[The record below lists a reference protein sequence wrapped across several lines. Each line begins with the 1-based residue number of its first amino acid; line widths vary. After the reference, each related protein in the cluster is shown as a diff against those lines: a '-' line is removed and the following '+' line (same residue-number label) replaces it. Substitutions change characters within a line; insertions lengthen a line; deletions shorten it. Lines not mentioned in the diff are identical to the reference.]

1 MTQIARI
8 PKPHPNKVSLSDLS
22 AALREGWKDFRHEPW
37 IGIAISLI
45 FVIGGWVIAWQ
56 LNAPGQHWWVFAL
69 TLGFPL
75 IGPFAAVGFYEIS
88 LRRAKGGSLGWG
100 QVLGVMVK
108 QSHGQVPS
116 MAVMMILIFM
126 IWSFIAH
133 MIFGLFLGLSAMTN
147 ITTSYEVLFTSN
159 GLAMLGVGTLAGAGL
174 SFVIFCN
181 TVIGLPAVVDKDID
195 IVTAM
200 IASWQTVL
208 GNFAVMLCWALV
220 VVVLLAIAM
229 APMFLGLIVALPVLG
244 HATWH
249 LYERAISYPDPT

>member
-1 MTQIARI
+1 MTKEDYI
-8 PKPHPNKVSLSDLS
+8 PKPQLNPLTFSDLR
-22 AALREGWKDFRHEPW
+22 AALHAGWQDFRHEPG
-37 IGIAISLI
+37 IGIAISLL
-45 FVIGGWVIAWQ
+45 FVAGGWLIAWQ
-56 LNAPGQHWWVFAL
+56 MNAPGQHWWVFAL

-88 LRRAKGGSLGWG
+88 FRRARGDSLGWG
-100 QVLGVMVK
+100 QVLGVVLK

-116 MAVMMILIFM
+116 MAVIMILMFM
-126 IWSFIAH
+126 IWSFMAH

-147 ITTSYEVLFTSN
+147 IMTSYQVLLTPN
-159 GLAMLGVGTLAGAGL
+159 GLVMLGVGTLAGAAL

-181 TVIGLPAVVDKDID
+181 TVIGLPMVVDKDID

-208 GNFAVMLCWALV
+208 GNFAVMLGWAVLI
-220 VVVLLAIAM
+220 VVLLALGM
-229 APMFLGLIVALPVLG
+229 ATGFLGLIVVLPVLG

-249 LYERAISYPDPT
+249 LYERAISYTAT